1 MFNLE
6 KSLLAGVALLVTAG
20 AANATTETFS
30 TTFGPTATDFTTG
43 TLSLPGF
50 DTSLGT
56 LTGVD
61 FAFSATGNF
70 SGTVTNTAPT
80 AQNFKVTETSDL
92 TVSSSVSAING
103 LVAEVAKA
111 QSYTA
116 LASGVSAAFGPSSNT
131 ASAPDYVSASGDNL
145 TGFVSG
151 PVNFTISTLTG
162 TTTLGGGGNIRNSIT
177 TTANGTAAVTY
188 TYTAADTPIPTPTP
202 TGVPEPASMA
212 LVGAGLVSLGL
223 LRRRKA

>member
-1 MFNLE
+1 MFNF
-6 KSLLAGVALLVTAG
+6 KKGLLAGVALLATVG
-20 AANATTETFS
+20 AANATTQTFS

-70 SGTVTNTAPT
+70 SGSVTNTAPT
-80 AQNFKVTETSDL
+80 AQDFKVTETSDL
-92 TVSSSVSAING
+92 TVHSSVSAING
-103 LVAEVAKA
+103 LVAEVAKS
-111 QSYTA
+111 QTYTA
-116 LASGVSAAFGPSSNT
+116 LASNASAAFGPSSNT
-131 ASAPDYVSASGDNL
+131 ASAPDYVSASGDDL
-145 TGFVSG
+145 TGFESG
-151 PVNFTISTLTG
+151 PVNFNVSTLTG
-162 TTTLGGGGNIRNSIT
+162 TTTLGGGGNIRNAIS
-177 TTANGTAAVTY
+177 TTANGSTSVTY
-188 TYTAADTPIPTPTP
+188 TYAAAVVPTPTP

-212 LVGAGLVSLGL
+212 LLGAGLAGLGL

>member
-1 MFNLE
+1 MFSL
-6 KSLLAGVALLVTAG
+6 KKGLLAGVALLATVG

-70 SGTVTNTAPT
+70 SGNVTNTAPT
-80 AQNFKVTETSDL
+80 AQDFKVTETSDL
-92 TVSSSVSAING
+92 KVSSTVSAING
-103 LVAEVAKA
+103 LLAEVAKA

-116 LASGVSAAFGPSSNT
+116 LASNAPAAFGPSSNT
-131 ASAPDYVSASGDNL
+131 ASAPDYVSASGDDL
-145 TGFVSG
+145 TSFESG
-151 PVNFTISTLTG
+151 PVNFNVSTLTG
-162 TTTLGGGGNIRNSIT
+162 TTILGGGGNIATKIT
-177 TTANGTAAVTY
+177 TTANGSTSVTY
-188 TYTAADTPIPTPTP
+188 TYTAAVEPTPDP

-212 LVGAGLVSLGL
+212 LLGAGLAGLGL
-223 LRRRKA
+223 LRRRRA

>member
-1 MFNLE
+1 MFNF
-6 KSLLAGVALLVTAG
+6 KKGLLAGVVLLTTVG
-20 AANATTETFS
+20 AANAATQTFS

-80 AQNFKVTETSDL
+80 AQDFDITENSRL
-92 TVSSSVSAING
+92 KVSSSVSAING
-103 LVAEVAKA
+103 LTANVEKS

-116 LASGVSAAFGPSSNT
+116 LASNASAAFGPSSNT
-131 ASAPDYVSASGDNL
+131 ASAPDYVSASGDDL
-145 TGFVSG
+145 TAFESG
-151 PVNFTISTLTG
+151 PVNFTVSTLTG

-177 TTANGTAAVTY
+177 TTANGSTFVTY
-188 TYTAADTPIPTPTP
+188 TYTAADVPTP

-212 LVGAGLVSLGL
+212 LLGAGLAGLGL